1 MRQTRRRF
9 KGEMEASGVTAGPA
23 TKWWSADTFAALVR
37 GVVPFEKR
45 VFQSGIRGREK
56 SPSGATLK
64 RVVTVL
70 LRYCYGIAPMW
81 VAQLTEIER
90 LAKTIWRP
98 PGTAPF
104 PMNLDHTA

>member
-37 GVVPFEKR
+37 GVGTSGTR
-45 VFQSGIRGREK
+45 VFQSGILGLEQ
-56 SPSGATLK
+56 SPFGATLK

-70 LRYCYGIAPMW
+70 LRYCYGIGPMW
-81 VAQLTEIER
+81 VAQPTVIEQLT
-90 LAKTIWRP
+90 KTI
-98 PGTAPF
+98 
-104 PMNLDHTA
+104 